1 MIQTDIIKF
10 KQGDQSAFKNVY
22 DAYWAKVFHFTSLYV
37 NDPFER
43 EEVVQQVF
51 IRLWEKRES
60 IDESVDLDGYL
71 FIITRNMIFNRSRR
85 SFNEKAYKEAMEA
98 IGSDSYTLDAQIEAR
113 DLNIYIE
120 KLVALLPDR
129 QREAFILSRKNG
141 LTAKEIAQR
150 MGISQKGVE
159 RHIHLALKF
168 IKSNLPLLLIFLQI
182 R

>member
-43 EEVVQQVF
+43 DEVVQQVF

-71 FIITRNMIFNRSRR
+71 SIITRNMIFNRFRR
-85 SFNEKAYKEAMEA
+85 SFNEKAYKEAM
-98 IGSDSYTLDAQIEAR
+98 
-113 DLNIYIE
+113 
-120 KLVALLPDR
+120 VAL
-129 QREAFILSRKNG
+129 EATRILW
-141 LTAKEIAQR
+141 
-150 MGISQKGVE
+150 MP
-159 RHIHLALKF
+159 
-168 IKSNLPLLLIFLQI
+168 PLVI
-182 R
+182 

>member
-1 MIQTDIIKF
+1 MHTDIIKF

-22 DAYWAKVFHFTSLYV
+22 DAYWAKVFHFTSLYI

-51 IRLWEKRES
+51 VRLWEKRES
-60 IDESVDLDGYL
+60 IDESIDLDGYL

-85 SFNEKAYKEAMEA
+85 SFNEKAYKKAMEA
-98 IGSDSYTLDAQIEAR
+98 IESDLYTMDAQIEAR
-113 DLNIYIE
+113 DLNIYID
-120 KLVALLPDR
+120 KLIALLPDR
-129 QREAFILSRKNG
+129 QREAFLLSRKSG
-141 LTAKEIAQR
+141 LTAKEIALR